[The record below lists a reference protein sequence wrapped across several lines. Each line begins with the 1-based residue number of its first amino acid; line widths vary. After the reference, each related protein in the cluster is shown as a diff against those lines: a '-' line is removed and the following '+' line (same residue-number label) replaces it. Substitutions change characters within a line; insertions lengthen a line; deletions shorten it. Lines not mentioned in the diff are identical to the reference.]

1 METAV
6 PLFPLTASPP
16 PANRLNGGMRT
27 TSTLLGLGLA
37 VALAA
42 PATAHPHVFI
52 DMRSA
57 VSFNA
62 AGQVDA
68 IGISW
73 TFDEFYTQFA
83 TDGIDRNG
91 NGRFDPAELQELA
104 NSYVK
109 NLKEYRYFT
118 FIELGGKLIDNATP
132 TNARAMV
139 KDGQLTFVFR
149 VPLSKPADPAAMKV
163 SFTSFDPTYYIDIA
177 PAAST
182 PVSFAGA
189 PKGCSHTLRKVDT
202 TKAGALSLAGKVRMM
217 APTDDVLNSTTASI
231 IDVTCSKTKSS

>member
-1 METAV
+1 METTV

-27 TSTLLGLGLA
+27 TSTLLGLALA

-91 NGRFDPAELQELA
+91 NGKFDPAELQELA

-177 PAAST
+177 PAEST

>member
-1 METAV
+1 MGATGTG
-6 PLFPLTASPP
+6 TASTFH
-16 PANRLNGGMRT
+16 ADRLNEGMRS
-27 TSTLLGLGLA
+27 TSTLLGLSLAAVLA
-37 VALAA
+37 V
-42 PATAHPHVFI
+42 PAGAHPHVFI

-91 NGRFDPAELQELA
+91 NGKFDAAELQDLA

-118 FIELGGKLIDNATP
+118 FIELGGNLIENATP
-132 TNARAMV
+132 TNARAVV

-149 VPLSKPADPAAMKV
+149 VPLAKPADPSSTKV

-177 PAAST
+177 PAESA

-189 PKGCSHTLRKVDT
+189 PKGCTHTLRKVDT
-202 TKAGALSLAGKVRMM
+202 TKPGALSLAGKIRML
-217 APTDDVLNSTTASI
+217 APTNDVLNSTTASI
-231 IDVTCSKTKSS
+231 IDITCPKTKPF